1 MSMSPEVKGALMGLG
16 AAALFGLSA
25 PLSKLLLPTSGP
37 LLLASLLYL
46 GGGLGLALVGVVA
59 RLHRSASP
67 RREAPLER
75 RDWPLLAGVILCG
88 GMLGPVLMLV
98 GLERLSGVTTSLLLN
113 LEGPFTILLAVLL
126 FGEHLGRRA
135 AVAAGFI
142 FCGAVVLG
150 LQAGEVRADWPG
162 VLAVT
167 GACLSWAV
175 DNNLTQR
182 LSLKDPVAVV
192 RIKALGAGACM
203 FAIALMTGQQPL
215 PGPRVLAAALALGA
229 ASYGLSIVLDMYAL
243 RLLGAAREAAYF
255 ATAPFLGALAAIPL
269 LGERLSLTQLLG
281 GAAMMLGVVLLVR
294 ERHGHVHT
302 HAAMEHE
309 HLHVHDEHH
318 QHEHPGM
325 TDVTEPHSHPHRHA
339 SLTHDHPH
347 VSDLHHRHKHGPP

>member
-1 MSMSPEVKGALMGLG
+1 MSISLEVKGALMGLG

-25 PLSKLLLPTSGP
+25 PMAKLLLPTSGP

-46 GGGLGLALVGVVA
+46 GGGLGLSLVGVVA
-59 RLHRSASP
+59 RLRRTASP
-67 RREAPLER
+67 SREAPLGR

-98 GLERLSGVTTSLLLN
+98 GLERLSGVSTSLLLN

-142 FCGAVVLG
+142 FGGAAVLG
-150 LQAGEVRADWPG
+150 FQAGEVRADWPG
-162 VLAVT
+162 VLAVA

-192 RIKALGAGACM
+192 RIKALGAGGCM
-203 FAIALMTGQQPL
+203 LAIAIVTGQQPL
-215 PGPRVLAAALALGA
+215 PGPGVLVAALALGA

-255 ATAPFLGALAAIPL
+255 ATAPFLGALAALPL

-281 GAAMMLGVVLLVR
+281 GAAMVLGVVLLVR
-294 ERHGHVHT
+294 ERHGHMHT
-302 HAAMEHE
+302 HELLEHE
-309 HLHVHDEHH
+309 HLHVHDKHH

-325 TDVTEPHSHPHRHA
+325 TDVTEPHSHPHRHVP
-339 SLTHDHPH
+339 LTHDHPH